1 MNVRGDFAW
10 ASLIGCIVASQG
22 EISLE
27 KIITNANLQPK
38 TFFSY
43 WRVRQVDDFI
53 IIITMIIFPP
63 YDFAIW
69 DWQVLTQLLWIV
81 SQLHKERRNVKSSRV
96 VQELPAGWEWGPVA
110 PWQRPHRCRTQSR
123 EVLNIWGS
131 LSLGTGAA
139 CGWDVA
145 DNYAIIIGSWGEKPI

>member
-1 MNVRGDFAW
+1 M
-10 ASLIGCIVASQG
+10 ASQG

-63 YDFAIW
+63 YDFAI
-69 DWQVLTQLLWIV
+69 
-81 SQLHKERRNVKSSRV
+81 
-96 VQELPAGWEWGPVA
+96 
-110 PWQRPHRCRTQSR
+110 
-123 EVLNIWGS
+123 
-131 LSLGTGAA
+131 
-139 CGWDVA
+139 
-145 DNYAIIIGSWGEKPI
+145 